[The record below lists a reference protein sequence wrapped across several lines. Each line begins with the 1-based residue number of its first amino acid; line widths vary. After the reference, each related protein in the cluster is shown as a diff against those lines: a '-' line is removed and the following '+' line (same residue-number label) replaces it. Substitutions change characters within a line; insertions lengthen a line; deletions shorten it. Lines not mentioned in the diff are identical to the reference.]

1 MDTPKITIIYA
12 IALIILGIGG
22 YVSTGMVHITSLIP
36 TFFGIVVLILGIL
49 AKKENIRKHVLVH
62 VASTPPSLATRST
75 RRSSSASASTPGST
89 AVSVRRVM

>member
-22 YVSTGMVHITSLIP
+22 YVSTGMASITALIP

-49 AKKENIRKHVLVH
+49 AKKENIRKHVLH
-62 VASTPPSLATRST
+62 VAMLLALIGIVAT
-75 RRSSSASASTPGST
+75 ASAVP
-89 AVSVRRVM
+89 VR